1 MGIGNIVQHW
11 RREVKEGCVL
21 MENYSNEELLNI
33 GIELFEKTE
42 YVEAIEAFAT
52 ILGREKND
60 LAHQY
65 IARCFYRL
73 EKYEAAYRHFEILAT
88 HAEGKM
94 KDYGASMMATI
105 EEMRGNIGKAIKILR
120 SLPNNPTNTV
130 NLAIMYWKEYKIK
143 KGEHSIREAMKLLD
157 NITSANIPDIFVQ
170 RINHLKALF
179 NQAQKEYKLAEKYY
193 LNALLLSET
202 NPMDR
207 GSILNDYSSLLI
219 ECQRYSEAKEKLLM
233 AQDIVK
239 GKNEL
244 EEALN
249 NKWLGI
255 LAIRQG
261 QYHQA
266 KILLD
271 KAIKVIKDR
280 ALLVEVAGITFL
292 LSELTTKE
300 DDNFYKAA
308 DYYAD
313 GVALEKL
320 LKEVKER
327 DEKIINLY
335 FDNFYVRSNNNNSG
349 IG

>member
-1 MGIGNIVQHW
+1 
-11 RREVKEGCVL
+11 
-21 MENYSNEELLNI
+21 MEYYSNEELLNK
-33 GIELFEKTE
+33 GIDLFEKKE
-42 YVEAIEAFAT
+42 YIEAIEAFAT
-52 ILGREKND
+52 ILGRDKSD

-73 EKYEAAYRHFEILAT
+73 DKYDVAYRHFEYLAN
-88 HAEGKM
+88 HAEGKL
-94 KDYGASMMATI
+94 KDYGSCMMATI

-130 NLAIMYWKEYKIK
+130 NLAIMYWKEYKTK

-157 NITSANIPDIFVQ
+157 NIACTEIPDVFVE

-179 NQAQKEYKLAEKYY
+179 NQAQKEYKLAEKFY
-193 LNALLLSET
+193 LNALILSES
-202 NPMDR
+202 NPLDR

-219 ECQRYSEAKEKLLM
+219 ECQRYDEAKEKLLM
-233 AQDIVK
+233 AQEIVK

-266 KILLD
+266 KTLLD
-271 KAIKVIKDR
+271 KAIKVIRDR
-280 ALLVEVAGITFL
+280 ALLEEVAGITFL
-292 LSELTTKE
+292 LSELTTKD

-335 FDNFYVRSNNNNSG
+335 FDNFYVRSSNCSG